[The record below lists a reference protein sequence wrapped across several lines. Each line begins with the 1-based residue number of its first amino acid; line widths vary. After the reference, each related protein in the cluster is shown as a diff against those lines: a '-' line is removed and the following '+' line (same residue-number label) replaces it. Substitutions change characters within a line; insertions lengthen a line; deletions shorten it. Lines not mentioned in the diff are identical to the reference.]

1 MTMKD
6 ELLHDL
12 KKCIVNLK
20 TKTDLLQASNEPN
33 NQWSLQIAENKAS
46 ETINSGKEETNLLI
60 DITPDDQNLV
70 PAGDIAEN
78 SVSDSFRQASE
89 LESNLA
95 SNQSQKVPLNEKL
108 SQNVNGS
115 PNKNRYCPPHI
126 KKLGIIRDSEP
137 DLRKLC
143 VMIEKV
149 FRRGLRQQ
157 NTVFGIVK
165 KDYWSWIE
173 LLAESRI
180 NVNPHLQIIV
190 SKIKDSGK
198 FLTAQGRGRCFI
210 RAALNKKI
218 LALPIQLLYKSGE
231 LLYSLYDP
239 LTAIFTNEDSREFI
253 IGVFSLLNNMEFDL
267 RIRNASFLDETWE
280 LPMFRQIELVP
291 SEDLGLT
298 IRYVQARALVVDLD
312 EYGVAAED
320 GKVQVG
326 DVLDEVHQVS
336 VYDSKPGA
344 IHQILQDHSGWPIT
358 IGVVKSRVAVPT
370 SDRNSGGGEMEWHF
384 FPPIEKRLNEVSRGV
399 SHAFPKVK
407 KLLDSQ
413 GKDQNGASVETTVCI
428 EGKQYWRCNF
438 IGKREIG
445 SQGGSQLI
453 EPTIQ
458 SMLKE
463 RQKKNDQ
470 QVFLAAYEA
479 DVTVLAS
486 RKDQSDPNSTASSL
500 PTTTSDL
507 LWNHSFPEISS
518 CGRRV
523 DSSECFAYIVGNDI
537 CNVATQFTAYLF
549 EAPTSEISREILQ
562 NIAQGFKRTTWLT

>member
-320 GKVQVG
+320 GKVQVCKNG
-326 DVLDEVHQVS
+326 TFLRKINYIEKICARKNNQFC
-336 VYDSKPGA
+336 
-344 IHQILQDHSGWPIT
+344 
-358 IGVVKSRVAVPT
+358 
-370 SDRNSGGGEMEWHF
+370 RNS
-384 FPPIEKRLNEVSRGV
+384 
-399 SHAFPKVK
+399 
-407 KLLDSQ
+407 
-413 GKDQNGASVETTVCI
+413 
-428 EGKQYWRCNF
+428 
-438 IGKREIG
+438 
-445 SQGGSQLI
+445 
-453 EPTIQ
+453 
-458 SMLKE
+458 
-463 RQKKNDQ
+463 
-470 QVFLAAYEA
+470 
-479 DVTVLAS
+479 
-486 RKDQSDPNSTASSL
+486 
-500 PTTTSDL
+500 
-507 LWNHSFPEISS
+507 
-518 CGRRV
+518 
-523 DSSECFAYIVGNDI
+523 
-537 CNVATQFTAYLF
+537 
-549 EAPTSEISREILQ
+549 
-562 NIAQGFKRTTWLT
+562 